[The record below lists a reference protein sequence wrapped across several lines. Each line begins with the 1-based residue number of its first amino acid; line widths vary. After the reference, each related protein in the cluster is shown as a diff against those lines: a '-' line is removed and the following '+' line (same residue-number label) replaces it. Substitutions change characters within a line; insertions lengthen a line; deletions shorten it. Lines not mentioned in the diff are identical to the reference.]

1 MSANMTVSELKELL
15 LEAGLPVS
23 GKKSVLIERLNES
36 NNLPQA
42 EIEEVSVEEVAVEE
56 EKTSDTNQNK
66 MLEPRITKVTINIG
80 VGEGGQRLQ
89 LAEQVLELLTDLKP
103 IRTISKSTNRDL
115 GTRIGGPIG
124 CKVTIRNKD
133 KIASFLKDAFWIRQN
148 TLPAY
153 NFDQSGN
160 LSFGIS
166 DYTDFPDQKYNP
178 DIGIFGMDVNIVL
191 ERPGHRVSRRRR
203 RSRKVATSHRVVR
216 DECKQW
222 IVEQFGIVIV
232 EE

>member
-36 NNLPQA
+36 KNLPEA
-42 EIEEVSVEEVAVEE
+42 EIKEVSVEEVTVEE
-56 EKTSDTNQNK
+56 EKTSDKDQNK